1 MVCFLVSSMSTQ
13 LEASQ
18 VLHAALLQTVACAW
32 TPATGSLFALHREP
46 EDVKGLPLVTIK
58 AMILIT
64 S

>member
-1 MVCFLVSSMSTQ
+1 MSAQ

-18 VLHAALLQTVACAW
+18 VPHAALLQTVACAW
-32 TPATGSLFALHREP
+32 TPAAGSLFALHREP
-46 EDVKGLPLVTIK
+46 EDVKGLLLVTIK